1 MKNKFFITLVAF
13 LMVGIMSLNLEGSAH
28 AKSNTSTEKIPQLKG
43 NSIQSNAWMSN
54 TNFLQKQ
61 SFKVSAK
68 FLGNN
73 PKKASW
79 VKTSYTIEANGI
91 GVSLKG
97 VSSGTASGNSLS
109 GTWTNKNAWISDLAG
124 SYKISG
130 APLTGSLNNTASF
143 LAKGVKRS
151 TTASIFRLY

>member
-1 MKNKFFITLVAF
+1 MKSKFLVKLSAF
-13 LMVGIMSLNLEGSAH
+13 LIIGILSLNLEGTVNAYSDSS
-28 AKSNTSTEKIPQLKG
+28 KESIPQLKG

-73 PKKASW
+73 PPKANW
-79 VKTSYTIEANGI
+79 VKTSYNIEANGI

-97 VSSGTASGNSLS
+97 ASAGSTSGNSLS
-109 GTWTNKNAWISDLAG
+109 GTWTNKNAWISDIAG

-143 LAKGVKRS
+143 LARGVKRS